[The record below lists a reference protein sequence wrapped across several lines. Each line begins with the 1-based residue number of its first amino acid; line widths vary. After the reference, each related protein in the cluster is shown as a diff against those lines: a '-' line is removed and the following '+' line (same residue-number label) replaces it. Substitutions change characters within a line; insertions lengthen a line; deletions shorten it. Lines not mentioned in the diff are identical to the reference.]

1 MDWRGGYWADWK
13 GALAMYWGREYWEI
27 FLIAVVVVI
36 VFGVIQV
43 SLGLADRE
51 NHRAGRWISDLLS
64 RAIIGA
70 LCALLLDLLA
80 SWIAPK
86 YWGPTSWGVV
96 GAGAVGGML
105 SRIPLRRHRQSEN
118 SK

>member
-1 MDWRGGYWADWK
+1 
-13 GALAMYWGREYWEI
+13 MYWGREYWEI

-96 GAGAVGGML
+96 EAGAVGGML
-105 SRIPLRRHRQSEN
+105 SLIPLRRHRQSEN

>member
-1 MDWRGGYWADWK
+1 
-13 GALAMYWGREYWEI
+13 MYWGREYWEI
-27 FLIAVVVVI
+27 FLIAVVVLI

-51 NHRAGRWISDLLS
+51 DHRAGRWISDLLS

-86 YWGPTSWGVV
+86 YWGPTWGVV